1 MSQGSENTLA
11 WVLAEVYHDFIEVI
25 FDTGPLRKTS
35 VFILEVSN
43 TLLHSVF
50 YRNISSSALP

>member
-11 WVLAEVYHDFIEVI
+11 WVLAVVYGDFTEVI
-25 FDTGPLRKTS
+25 FDTGPLRKAS

-43 TLLHSVF
+43 TSVL
-50 YRNISSSALP
+50 YRNISFSALP